1 MRTVLSGLLFA
12 LLSACVTAQ
21 GPDSGPDLGK
31 GDDKGGGDAANA
43 LTILPI
49 IVDQATRDWAA
60 SEPSAIDGEPFHEGR
75 RFREG
80 FARLL
85 GALDDQG
92 APAAMLAVMFPEDAG
107 EATALL
113 TKTLD
118 AYGAPVVL
126 SDGEGRDPG
135 LYRDRLVGHDMSRV
149 RLIAEPEG
157 EGVRVTAK
165 GFGVPVD
172 REGVLAV
179 SSMAYAAHLERI
191 GHDADDA
198 RAAARAAA
206 DCAAETLPGS
216 FEINGPEAVP
226 SDFFDAVVIEERPTM
241 APVSRC
247 IGIINS
253 ISSGKSRAS

>member
-172 REGVLAV
+172 REGFSPSLPWPMPLTSSASAMTPTTPARLLAPPPTARPRPCPAA
-179 SSMAYAAHLERI
+179 SRSMAPR
-191 GHDADDA
+191 
-198 RAAARAAA
+198 
-206 DCAAETLPGS
+206 
-216 FEINGPEAVP
+216 
-226 SDFFDAVVIEERPTM
+226 
-241 APVSRC
+241 RC
-247 IGIINS
+247 PATFS
-253 ISSGKSRAS
+253 MPW